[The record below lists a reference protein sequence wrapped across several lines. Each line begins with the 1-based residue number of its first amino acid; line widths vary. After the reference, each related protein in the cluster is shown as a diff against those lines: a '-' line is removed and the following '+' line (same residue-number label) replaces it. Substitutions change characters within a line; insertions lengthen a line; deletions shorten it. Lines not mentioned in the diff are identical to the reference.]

1 MARSPNTLRIIGG
14 TWRGRKLHFPDVEG
28 LRPTPDRVRET
39 LFNWLQPVISGAHC
53 LDLFAGSGA
62 LGFEALS
69 RGAASVV
76 MVERDGNAVKQLR
89 ENSTLLKTTA
99 AQVIQRDALDY
110 LSGGRGDA
118 APFDIVLL
126 DPPYQQG
133 LIDPCCAALER
144 GDWLKANSSL
154 FIEAERGL
162 QAFALPSGFEH
173 VHNKHA
179 GQVGYHLAV
188 RRQSR

>member
-14 TWRGRKLHFPDVEG
+14 TWRGRRLHFPDVDG

-39 LFNWLQPVISGAHC
+39 LFNWLQPVITGAHC

-69 RGAASVV
+69 RGAARVV

-110 LSGGRGDA
+110 LSGGHSDS

-133 LIDPCCAALER
+133 LIDPCCAALEH

-154 FIEAERGL
+154 FIEAEREL
-162 QAFALPSGFEH
+162 QMFALPSGFEH
-173 VHNKHA
+173 VRNKHA